1 VAGRSR
7 HYLWEA
13 PIMDATTVT
22 DMTAAVGTQIGFLVG
37 IVIGVAAAK
46 IGWHYARKAFSSAR

>member
-1 VAGRSR
+1 
-7 HYLWEA
+7 
-13 PIMDATTVT
+13 MDATTVT